1 MKKRYLLFAVVL
13 LYCAWAVSP
22 AYAHAVF
29 LRSNP
34 APNAVLAQSPAQV
47 VIYFSETIQPGLS
60 SISVYDSGG
69 LVMDLGDVRV
79 DPSDAT
85 RMTVSLRSLADGIY
99 TVTWK
104 AISATDGHFTTGSFP
119 FAVGNVN
126 SAALAAVQQTSSS
139 SLPISALISKWL
151 LLAALALLTGQVS
164 FSALVWYPALK
175 ASENEFPPE
184 VRRPPAWAKIYQFGW
199 IAVLIGLGLSLLSEA
214 GQSNGNELAWP
225 WAPETGLVLT
235 TTRLGVIWLVRLALA
250 VIGIWLTQNR
260 AVPSQ
265 HRDYLATWKRP
276 AGFAT
281 CLALL
286 LTVSLTSHAA
296 TERYP
301 ALPVLADW
309 LHLVGMSFW
318 FGGLAYLLTGL
329 RELQRATGT
338 LRTRLTSLAVTRFS
352 VMAIISVG
360 VIGVTGLYAAYL
372 RVGTLDAFDTTIYGH
387 VLFIKQG
394 FVAALLLLAAVNLF
408 FISPRLNRDRL
419 GNASNVPLVMH
430 LEKIVQGEVILACLL
445 LLLVS
450 VLTYLPPAKI
460 TPPSTDLTGSS
471 TADDLQIDL
480 TISPGYV
487 GQNTFTVNVTSNG
500 QPVTSVKEALLRF
513 TASQGN
519 IPPSDVQLIGQGDGT
534 YVTKG
539 SYLSLPS
546 NWQVQAIVRRD
557 NKFDEYANFNFTVNN
572 PGANNQDAAT
582 PRFAG
587 GLTVLVGLLFGFFM
601 LTMTNK
607 PALHPGAGGVLLS
620 DEARIVQHDLQIL
633 RLGVAGLLSLLL
645 VVPGLIYLTRPIAS
659 TNSQAN
665 PILPD
670 ARSIAAGQVLYST
683 YCVLCHG
690 VFGKGDGP
698 VGLTLNPRPADLSY
712 HAILGV
718 HTDAQLF
725 EWITNGF
732 PGSRMPAWKSVIS
745 DTDRW
750 NLVNF
755 IRTLAPK

>member
-1 MKKRYLLFAVVL
+1 MKKRLLWVAVVL

-22 AYAHAVF
+22 AYAHAIFV
-29 LRSNP
+29 RSNP

-47 VIYFSETIQPGLS
+47 EIYFSETIQPGLS
-60 SISVYDSGG
+60 SISVYDSSS

-79 DPSDAT
+79 DPSNAT
-85 RMTVSLRSLADGIY
+85 RMTVSLRSLPDGIY

-104 AISATDGHFTTGSFP
+104 VISATDGHFTTGSFP
-119 FAVGNVN
+119 FAIGNGS
-126 SAALAAVQQTSSS
+126 SAAMAAIQQTNSS
-139 SLPISALISKWL
+139 SLPFSALFSKWL
-151 LLAALALLTGQVS
+151 LLAALALLTGLFS
-164 FSALVWYPALK
+164 FSTFVWNPALK
-175 ASENEFPPE
+175 SSVNEFPPE
-184 VRRPPAWAKIYQFGW
+184 VRQPAVWAKIYQFGW
-199 IAVLIGLGLSLLSEA
+199 IAFLVSLGVSLLSEA
-214 GQSNGNELAWP
+214 GQTNGNELAWP
-225 WAPETGLVLT
+225 WAPEAGLIIT
-235 TTRLGVIWLVRLALA
+235 TTRLGVIWLARLALTL
-250 VIGIWLTQNR
+250 IGIWLTQSR
-260 AVPSQ
+260 PA
-265 HRDYLATWKRP
+265 LWKRP

-296 TERYP
+296 AERYP
-301 ALPVLADW
+301 ALPVFADW

-360 VIGVTGLYAAYL
+360 VVGITGLYAAYL
-372 RVGTLDAFDTTIYGH
+372 RVGTLDLLDMTIYGH

-394 FVAALLLLAAVNLF
+394 FVAALLLLAAVNLL
-408 FISPRLNRDRL
+408 FISPRLNRARL
-419 GNASNVPLVMH
+419 ENASNVPLVAH
-430 LEKIVQGEVILACLL
+430 FEKIVRGEVILACLL

-460 TPPSTDLTGSS
+460 TPPSTDLTGSAS
-471 TADDLQIDL
+471 ADDLQIDL
-480 TISPGYV
+480 AISPGYV

-546 NWQVQAIVRRD
+546 NWQVQAIVRRE
-557 NKFDEYANFNFTVNN
+557 NKFDEYANFNFSVNN
-572 PGANNQDAAT
+572 PGTNSQDAAT

-587 GLTVLVGLLFGFFM
+587 GLTMLVGLLFGYFM
-601 LTMTNK
+601 LTMTRK
-607 PALHPGAGGVLLS
+607 PALRFGAGGL
-620 DEARIVQHDLQIL
+620 I
-633 RLGVAGLLSLLL
+633 SLLML
-645 VVPGLIYLTRPIAS
+645 GMGFVYLMRPVTA

-665 PILPD
+665 PVLPD
-670 ARSIAAGQVLYST
+670 AKSIAAGHVLYT
-683 YCVLCHG
+683 NYCVPCHG

-712 HAILGV
+712 HAIPGV

-732 PGSRMPAWKSVIS
+732 PGSRMPAWKNVIS